1 MLNILGF
8 IHWNINPE
16 IFSLGP
22 LSIRWYGLLF
32 ASGFLIGYYIC
43 EKMLKSENV
52 QQKWIDSL
60 FFYMIIA
67 TVIGARL
74 GHVIFY
80 GWDYYSQNISEI
92 FKVWHGGLASHGGA
106 MGIIIALFIYSKK
119 VSKRTMLWA
128 LDRVIVPTA
137 LVAAFIRTGNLMNSE
152 IYGIETTGAWG
163 FIFERNGETV
173 AKHPTQLYE
182 ALAYLASFVVM
193 IYLYWK
199 TNSKDRPGVLLGAFF
214 IMMFSA
220 RFFIEFIKENQESFE
235 SGMVLNMGQWL
246 SIPFILVGAYLVY
259 RGLNKPEVHFK
270 NG

>member
-1 MLNILGF
+1 MQNLLGF
-8 IHWNINPE
+8 IHWNVNPE
-16 IFSLGP
+16 LFHLGP
-22 LSIRWYGLLF
+22 FSIRWYGLLF
-32 ASGFLIGYYIC
+32 ASGFLLGYYIC

-52 QQKWIDSL
+52 DQKWIDSL

-74 GHVIFY
+74 GHVFFY
-80 GWDYYSQNISEI
+80 GWDYYSQHPSEI
-92 FKVWHGGLASHGGA
+92 IKVWHGGLASHGGA
-106 MGIIIALFIYSKK
+106 MGILVALFIYSKK

-128 LDRVIVPTA
+128 LDRVVVPTA

-152 IYGIETTGAWG
+152 IYGIQTTLPWG
-163 FIFERNGETV
+163 FIFERNAETV

-182 ALAYLASFVVM
+182 AFSYLVAFVVM
-193 IYLYWK
+193 MFLYWK
-199 TNSKDRPGVLLGAFF
+199 TSSKDRPGILLGAFF
-214 IMMFSA
+214 IMIFGS
-220 RFFIEFIKENQESFE
+220 RFFIEFIKENQEAFE

-246 SIPFILVGAYLVY
+246 SIPFVVGGIWLVY

>member
-1 MLNILGF
+1 MLNLLGF
-8 IHWNINPE
+8 IHWNVNPE

-32 ASGFLIGYYIC
+32 ASGFLIGYYIA

-52 QQKWIDSL
+52 NPKWIDSL

-80 GWDYYSQNISEI
+80 GWDYYSQNPSEI
-92 FKVWHGGLASHGGA
+92 IKVWHGGLASHGGA
-106 MGIIIALFIYSKK
+106 MGILVALFIYSKK

-128 LDRVIVPTA
+128 LDRVVVPTA

-152 IYGIETTGAWG
+152 IYGIETTVPWG
-163 FIFERNGETV
+163 FIFERNAETV

-182 ALAYLASFVVM
+182 ALSYLASFGVM

-199 TNSKDRPGVLLGAFF
+199 TNSKNRPGILLGAFF
-214 IMMFSA
+214 IMIFGS
-220 RFFIEFIKENQESFE
+220 RFFIEFIKENQEAFE
-235 SGMVLNMGQWL
+235 AGMTLNMGQWL
-246 SIPFILVGAYLVY
+246 SIPFVVGGVLLIVRALK
-259 RGLNKPEVHFK
+259 RPEIHFK